1 MIIKTM
7 PIKADPI
14 CSGRENF
21 ISFLTPDNEVN
32 VDEPV
37 KFIAVNEEIAVM
49 IRNQDPFSKML
60 SPIRSDNSRTRKT
73 KAPE

>member
-1 MIIKTM
+1 M

-21 ISFLTPDNEVN
+21 ISFLTPDSEVN

-49 IRNQDPFSKML
+49 IRNHDPFSKML
-60 SPIRSDNSRTRKT
+60 SPIQSDNNRTRKIN
-73 KAPE
+73 APE